1 MKKNILMTM
10 MLVAVMLMV
19 QDQVFAQEAV
29 KPRPSPLAVATMS
42 KGDAYVKVVYSQP
55 HKRDRKV
62 FGGDLVPYDKVW
74 RLGANEATEITLT
87 KDMMFGDK
95 KVEAGTYSMYA
106 IPGKKEWTLIFN
118 EALGQWGAY
127 NYDESKDVV
136 RVSVPVEKAEATYE
150 PFTIKFSED
159 QSKMMMMWED
169 TMVSVPVSLANA

>member
-10 MLVAVMLMV
+10 TLVAVMLGV
-19 QDQVFAQEAV
+19 QNQLFAQEAV
-29 KPRPSPLAVATMS
+29 KPRPSPLAVTTMS

-87 KDMMFGDK
+87 EDMMFGDEK
-95 KVEAGTYSMYA
+95 LEAGTYSMYA
-106 IPGKKEWTLIFN
+106 IPGKKEWTIIFN

-127 NYDESKDVV
+127 NYDEEKDVA
-136 RVSVPVEKAEATYE
+136 RISVPVEKAETTYE

-159 QSKMMMMWED
+159 QSQMMMMWDD
-169 TMVSVPVSLANA
+169 TMVSIPVSPASA